1 MAAKKKIEVT
11 EAANNVV
18 EEFDEKGIVEE
29 VKDDIALVDENEETK
44 DISEIKE
51 ETPSETLAESA
62 EKLLNTVAEA
72 IKKNSE
78 QPKPEPQKKPF
89 KLGFWGYLGLA
100 VVVKGAVEIAR
111 AIADSKRP
119 RR

>member
-1 MAAKKKIEVT
+1 MAAKKKVT
-11 EAANNVV
+11 EVVEEVKNNV

-29 VKDDIALVDENEETK
+29 VKDDIALVDENDET
-44 DISEIKE
+44 KE
-51 ETPSETLAESA
+51 ETPGETLSNSID
-62 EKLLNTVAEA
+62 KLVNAVADKINKDVNT
-72 IKKNSE
+72 
-78 QPKPEPQKKPF
+78 PKPTPEKKPW

-111 AIADSKRP
+111 AIADSKKP